1 MKKAIYIPIVIIIII
16 ETIIISLGYICGYDT
31 GKKTGH
37 ELGYSVGYFDAKE
50 MYEHEFEELS
60 KQYEELALK
69 NLPSNPDYYYTEAYI
84 IYQDESPD
92 GMIVV
97 AWCVNYSGTQCFLTY
112 EPDYLDEDYTYLL
125 TMYSNGTEDI
135 LDDEVAVIWRSIT

>member
-16 ETIIISLGYICGYDT
+16 ETIIMSLGYICGYDA

-37 ELGYSVGYFDAKE
+37 EVGYSVGYFDAKE
-50 MYEHEFEELS
+50 MYEHEFENLS
-60 KQYEELALK
+60 NQYEELALK
-69 NLPSNPDYYYTEAYI
+69 NLSSNPDYYYIEAYI
-84 IYQDESPD
+84 IGQDEGPD

-97 AWCVNYSGTQCFLTY
+97 AWCVNYSEVQCFLTY
-112 EPDYLDEDYTYLL
+112 EADYLDEDYPYLL